1 MRVQVGGRASE
12 HLYFLCSSRSADQH
26 SKSQG
31 RKEGMKGSSRE
42 LHGDLSWKNSVYYS
56 LTYVDV
62 GLCLLNSA
70 RIFILIYQSDYATY
84 MLRQYSFGS
93 SLTAVKY
100 RIKHVEQC
108 HVICF
113 EPTSI
118 DSSLAIPI
126 TPHNSSSG

>member
-56 LTYVDV
+56 LTSHMLMLVCV
-62 GLCLLNSA
+62 S
-70 RIFILIYQSDYATY
+70 LIV
-84 MLRQYSFGS
+84 LEF
-93 SLTAVKY
+93 L
-100 RIKHVEQC
+100 
-108 HVICF
+108 F
-113 EPTSI
+113 
-118 DSSLAIPI
+118 
-126 TPHNSSSG
+126 